1 MATKPRNRK
10 HIGFFR
16 HKATRTVLIVIA
28 VLIVIRLILPYV
40 VLHYANKTLANVPGY
55 YGHIEDIDLSL
66 YRGAYQIDSIYLN
79 KKDSATG
86 KQTDFFK
93 AGRIDLSVEWK
104 ALLHGSLVGELV
116 VDRPSLIFTKD
127 KTELGDVKKD
137 TNDFRL
143 VLDKFMPLN
152 INRFEIRNGRLHYA
166 DNGAKPKVDLTMK
179 DIDVIAKNL
188 KNSYDSAQL
197 LPASVTASAKAY
209 EGTFDLNMRLNPLA
223 KVPVFDINAELKN
236 TNLVLMNDFMQ
247 AYGNFDV
254 NKGRFGLYTE
264 LAAKDGRF
272 EGYVKPLIKDLDVR
286 GKEDKKDSFFHKI
299 WESVVGAVGVVFRNQ
314 KKDQIATRVRLE
326 GSFKD
331 PKTNVL
337 DAIWEVLR
345 NAFIQALVPS
355 VDNQINIASLD
366 KDEKKDDRN
375 LIQRIFNGNKE
386 KKEERKERRE
396 ERKERKES
404 KKKDK

>member
-1 MATKPRNRK
+1 MATKPGKNRP
-10 HIGFFR
+10 GSFFR
-16 HKATRTVLIVIA
+16 LKATRTVLIVVAI
-28 VLIVIRLILPYV
+28 LIIIRLILPYV

-79 KKDSATG
+79 KKDSSTG
-86 KQTDFFK
+86 KQTDFFS

-104 ALLHGSLVGELV
+104 ALFHGSLVGELEL
-116 VDRPSLIFTKD
+116 DRPSLIFTKD

-137 TNDFRL
+137 TNDFRQ

-152 INRFEIRNGRLHYA
+152 INRFEIRNGRLRYDDH
-166 DNGAKPKVDLTMK
+166 GSKPKVDLTMK
-179 DIDVIAKNL
+179 EIYVLAKNL
-188 KNSYDSAQL
+188 KNSYDSTQL
-197 LPASVTASAKAY
+197 LPASVTASARAY
-209 EGTFDLNMRLNPLA
+209 EGTLDLNMRLNPLA
-223 KVPVFDINAELKN
+223 KVPVFDLNAELKN
-236 TNLVLMNDFMQ
+236 TNLVLLNDFMQ

-264 LAAKDGRF
+264 LAAKDGKF
-272 EGYVKPLIKDLDVR
+272 EGYVKPVIKDLDVR

-299 WESVVGAVGVVFRNQ
+299 WESLVGAVGVVFRNQ

-331 PKTNVL
+331 PKTNTI

-375 LIQRIFNGNKE
+375 LIQRIFNGNKD
-386 KKEERKERRE
+386 KKEERRE
-396 ERKERKES
+396 KRQERKERK
-404 KKKDK
+404 KNDK